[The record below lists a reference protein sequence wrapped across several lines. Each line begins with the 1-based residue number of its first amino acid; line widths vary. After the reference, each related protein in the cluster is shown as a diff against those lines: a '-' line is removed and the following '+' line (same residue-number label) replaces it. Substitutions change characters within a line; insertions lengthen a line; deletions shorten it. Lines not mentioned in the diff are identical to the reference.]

1 MTVSDS
7 NKKLD
12 VWFFR
17 SVSMNATKT
26 VATSAKRGHPS
37 PSDLFWFRHGTPIFS
52 VESSGVPV

>member
-37 PSDLFWFRHGTPIFS
+37 PSDCFRFPSWVADFLG
-52 VESSGVPV
+52 